1 MSVLQNQYWKYYKYY
16 KEYKEHF
23 LLNDIQ
29 VWEVRNMCYFDF
41 TAADIADIKSELKC
55 LLLADIKKKYQA
67 CRQIS
72 HPRNYVLAVCKNDLF
87 DILRKAK
94 NHRKLKANFEY
105 DWKLKMIDAHNR
117 KNGELLVILN
127 QYSYEEI
134 RELFKSVLN
143 IREMAVIYLI
153 HCGFSY
159 VQIAKTLK
167 ISEDYCRKLYN
178 RAENKLTGA
187 LGIGVVGQIA

>member
-1 MSVLQNQYWKYYKYY
+1 MSVLQNQYWRYYEYF

-29 VWEVRNMCYFDF
+29 AWEVKNMCYFDF

-67 CRQIS
+67 CSQIS

-178 RAENKLTGA
+178 RAENKLTEA

>member
-1 MSVLQNQYWKYYKYY
+1 MSALQNQYWKCYKYY
-16 KEYKEHF
+16 TEYKKQF
-23 LLNDIQ
+23 LVKDIQ
-29 VWEVRNMCYFDF
+29 SWEVRNICYFNFRPD
-41 TAADIADIKSELKC
+41 DIAEIRSELKC

-67 CRQIS
+67 HRQIS
-72 HPRNYVLAVCKNDLF
+72 HPRNYVLKTCKYDLF

-94 NHRKLKANFEY
+94 KHRKHKAHFEY
-105 DWKLKMIDAHNR
+105 EWKLKMIDAHNR
-117 KNGELLVILN
+117 KDGELLVILN

-134 RELFKSVLN
+134 RGLFKSVLN

-178 RAENKLTGA
+178 RAENKLKEA
-187 LGIGVVGQIA
+187 LGVGVMRQIA